1 VDDHELLGVAPG
13 ASPDELAA
21 AYRTLARR
29 LHPDQHPE
37 ATPDEREAWAARMA
51 EVNAAYA
58 RLTGTQKPL
67 RAVPTAGPIPTPPA
81 GGSSAAAPPPA
92 AMARPVPQP
101 DLAVAF
107 AVVGL
112 VVVVL
117 VVGLVVVLLAVRAT
131 GPDEPSPTT
140 TPRPTSATTTLQLAE
155 WAVGNCVAGDDVL
168 VPVPCSQPNTGR
180 IVRAV
185 ASPSDCPAEA
195 DAWAEHAL
203 RVFCIDSA

>member
-1 VDDHELLGVAPG
+1 VDDHELLGVAPA

-21 AYRTLARR
+21 AYRSLARR

-37 ATPDEREAWAARMA
+37 ATPAEREAWAARMA

-58 RLTGTQKPL
+58 RLVGTQKPL
-67 RAVPTAGPIPTPPA
+67 RAGPVAGPIPTPPA
-81 GGSSAAAPPPA
+81 DGRSAPTPPSA

-101 DLAVAF
+101 DLAVVF
-107 AVVGL
+107 GVVGL

-131 GPDEPSPTT
+131 GPDEQPPAT
-140 TPRPTSATTTLQLAE
+140 TPPGTTSATTLQLAE
-155 WAVGNCVAGDDVL
+155 WAVGNCVAGDQVL
-168 VPVPCSQPNTGR
+168 VPVPCSQPNSGR
-180 IVRAV
+180 IIRAV

-195 DAWAEHAL
+195 EAWAEHAL
-203 RVFCIDSA
+203 RVFCIDAG